1 MIPLSAPSFHGN
13 EKKYLSECIDEGW
26 VASGSFI
33 SRFEKSLSE
42 YTSIPY
48 VVACSNGTSALEI
61 ALRVLDI
68 QEHDEV
74 IVPTLTFIAT
84 VNSILYCGAKP
95 IFMDCGNDCNLSIE
109 KTISFIKNNTTYKNG
124 FTYNIKTKKIIKA
137 IIVVHVFGN
146 SIQFNELLK
155 VCEKNNIKI
164 VEDAA
169 ESLGTFNNEKES
181 KKHTGS
187 IGDIG
192 CFSFNG
198 NKTIT
203 TGGGGAI
210 VSHSQTLIDKARY
223 LINQAK
229 DDSTFYI
236 HNQVGFNYRLSNV
249 HAAIGLA
256 QMESLEKV
264 LAKKKNI
271 YNIYSK
277 FLNSFEK
284 ACLIAPPHFSESNFW
299 LNVVRIDA
307 PDLNIRGL
315 VDFMHDSGI
324 EVRPIWHA
332 NHLQK
337 PFSSYESF
345 QIDNAPRIIS
355 SSICLPS
362 SFSLS
367 EDQQSFIIKKL
378 QDFIL

>member
-1 MIPLSAPSFHGN
+1 MIPLSAPSFNGN

-33 SRFEKSLSE
+33 SKFEKSLSE

-84 VNSILYCGAKP
+84 VNSILHCGAKP
-95 IFMDCGNDCNLSIE
+95 IFMDCGHDCNLSIE

-210 VSHSQTLIDKARY
+210 VSHSKTLIDKARY

-229 DDSTFYI
+229 DDSIFYI

-271 YNIYSK
+271 YKLCKTKI
-277 FLNSFEK
+277 
-284 ACLIAPPHFSESNFW
+284 
-299 LNVVRIDA
+299 
-307 PDLNIRGL
+307 
-315 VDFMHDSGI
+315 
-324 EVRPIWHA
+324 
-332 NHLQK
+332 Q
-337 PFSSYESF
+337 SY
-345 QIDNAPRIIS
+345 
-355 SSICLPS
+355 
-362 SFSLS
+362 
-367 EDQQSFIIKKL
+367 IKKL
-378 QDFIL
+378 RSITSHLMIF

>member
-1 MIPLSAPSFHGN
+1 M
-13 EKKYLSECIDEGW
+13 
-26 VASGSFI
+26 
-33 SRFEKSLSE
+33 
-42 YTSIPY
+42 
-48 VVACSNGTSALEI
+48 
-61 ALRVLDI
+61 
-68 QEHDEV
+68 
-74 IVPTLTFIAT
+74 
-84 VNSILYCGAKP
+84 
-95 IFMDCGNDCNLSIE
+95 
-109 KTISFIKNNTTYKNG
+109 
-124 FTYNIKTKKIIKA
+124 
-137 IIVVHVFGN
+137 
-146 SIQFNELLK
+146 LK

-210 VSHSQTLIDKARY
+210 VSHSKTLIDKARY

-229 DDSTFYI
+229 DDSIFYI

-284 ACLIAPPHFSESNFW
+284 AYMIAPPHFSESNFW

-315 VDFMHDSGI
+315 VDFMYDSGI